1 MPCDRQNRSV
11 ALAVKNPPAN
21 AKDAGDSGSI
31 PGLGRCPGGGNGN
44 PLQYPCPGNPMDR
57 GAWWATVHGVAKSQ
71 TRLSTHQ
78 HTAGSPD
85 IPAQER
91 KRSKQW
97 VFQTTSTRLKAAL
110 PFSFCC
116 SSCTAATTGPQVHT
130 RSRREG
136 VSTRAPTIARL
147 WETRLALPRLL
158 RHGYGSQGAPGG
170 AAAKPLHRFHF
181 LSSVCKNWGPW
192 ACKV

>member
-1 MPCDRQNRSV
+1 
-11 ALAVKNPPAN
+11 
-21 AKDAGDSGSI
+21 
-31 PGLGRCPGGGNGN
+31 
-44 PLQYPCPGNPMDR
+44 MDR

-85 IPAQER
+85 IPAQE
-91 KRSKQW
+91 KKGSKQW
-97 VFQTTSTRLKAAL
+97 VFQTTSARLKAAL

-136 VSTRAPTIARL
+136 VSTRAPTTARL
-147 WETRLALPRLL
+147 WETRLALPRLP

-170 AAAKPLHRFHF
+170 AAQSHITVSTFLALSAKTGGPGPAKSDFHKTPKTPKS
-181 LSSVCKNWGPW
+181 L
-192 ACKV
+192 ACAD